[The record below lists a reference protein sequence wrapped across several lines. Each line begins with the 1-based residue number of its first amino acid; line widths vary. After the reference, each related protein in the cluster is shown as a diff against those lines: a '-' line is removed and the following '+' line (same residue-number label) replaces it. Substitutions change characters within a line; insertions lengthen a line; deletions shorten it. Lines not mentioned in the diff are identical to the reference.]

1 MDDDRLR
8 LRSVAVL
15 IDHQVSTFEFAI
27 PCEVFG
33 VDRGPQGM
41 PVFDFG
47 VCSVTPGPVRTS
59 IGFDITAPYGL
70 ERLDEADLVVLAP
83 AGVDHQPSEQ
93 LIAALHRVVDRGA
106 VVAALCSAAFTLA
119 RAGLLVGRKA
129 TTHWFYS
136 DQFSAAFPDIEMVP
150 DVLYVEDGPVIT
162 SAGTAAGID
171 MCLNLVRRAHGAEAA
186 NGIARRMVVPPQRDG
201 GQAQYVE
208 TPVRNCSAQTLAPV
222 LDWANAHLSED
233 LSISSLAARAAM
245 SERTFARRFRDETG
259 TTPHQWVQFQRVALA
274 ERLLEG
280 GDLGIEEV
288 ARRSGFGSAAML
300 RHHFGR
306 RRRTTPIAYRRTFG
320 TATGLSPAGPSMAGL
335 SPAGLSPA
343 GLSPAG
349 MSGTGLSGAG
359 LAGIG
364 RSGID
369 VEAAAG

>member
-1 MDDDRLR
+1 LVDDERLR
-8 LRSVAVL
+8 LRSVAVV
-15 IDHQVSTFEFAI
+15 IDHQVAAFEFAI

-33 VDRGPQGM
+33 VNRGSEGM
-41 PVFDFG
+41 PVFEFS
-47 VCSVTPGPVRTS
+47 VCSVQPGPVRAS
-59 IGFDITAPYGL
+59 LGFEITAPHGL
-70 ERLDEADLVVLAP
+70 AKVDEADLVVLAP
-83 AGVDHQPSEQ
+83 AGIDHQPSPE
-93 LIAALHRVVDRGA
+93 LVATLRRAVDRGA

-119 RAGLLVGRKA
+119 RAGLLAGRQA
-129 TTHWFYS
+129 STHWFYAEE
-136 DQFSAAFPDIEMVP
+136 FRRTFPEIELVP

-208 TPVRNCSAQTLAPV
+208 TPVRNCSARTLAAV

-259 TTPHQWVQFQRVALA
+259 TTPHQWVQLQRVALA

-280 GDLGIEEV
+280 GDLGVEEI
-288 ARRSGFGSAAML
+288 ARQSGFGSAAML

-306 RRRTTPIAYRRTFG
+306 RRRTTPVAYRRMFG
-320 TATGLSPAGPSMAGL
+320 TPGP
-335 SPAGLSPA
+335 
-343 GLSPAG
+343 
-349 MSGTGLSGAG
+349 
-359 LAGIG
+359 
-364 RSGID
+364 
-369 VEAAAG
+369 AAASGELLGALEVS